1 MNRRNFLAALMA
13 IGTAPVVRAGLIEW
27 PELVFYNPC
36 LKQMP
41 DQLLNH
47 PLMHQIWQDIDS
59 TQVWDSHVHLVGYG
73 DNDSGAWIS
82 PQMDSYLHPTL
93 KIQKHFYMN
102 AGCIDPNHI
111 DQSYFSR
118 LLELMNEFPS
128 GCKSMLFA
136 FDWFH
141 DEKGVSDQAR
151 SVFHIPNHYAAK
163 MAKAYPDRFEWV
175 ASIHPYRADC
185 VEAVQAAKQQGA
197 RAIKWLPSAMGIDP
211 LSAKCDRFYQ
221 ATADANLPIISHAG
235 KEMAVQG
242 GDQDHGNPLRLRR
255 ALDHGLKVL
264 VAHCASDG
272 DDIDLDQG
280 VNGQRLKSFYLF
292 ARMLD
297 DPRYQKLLFADIS
310 ALTQVNRAWV
320 LTEVLRR
327 QDWHARLLNG
337 SDYPLPGVMPM
348 FSASGLADKQLL
360 DQSAVPFLQDVRKHN
375 PLLFDFASKRLLHF
389 GDYRF
394 ADQVFET
401 RRVFQA

>member
-1 MNRRNFLAALMA
+1 
-13 IGTAPVVRAGLIEW
+13 
-27 PELVFYNPC
+27 
-36 LKQMP
+36 
-41 DQLLNH
+41 
-47 PLMHQIWQDIDS
+47 
-59 TQVWDSHVHLVGYG
+59 
-73 DNDSGAWIS
+73 
-82 PQMDSYLHPTL
+82 
-93 KIQKHFYMN
+93 
-102 AGCIDPNHI
+102 
-111 DQSYFSR
+111 
-118 LLELMNEFPS
+118 
-128 GCKSMLFA
+128 
-136 FDWFH
+136 
-141 DEKGVSDQAR
+141 
-151 SVFHIPNHYAAK
+151 
-163 MAKAYPDRFEWV
+163 
-175 ASIHPYRADC
+175 
-185 VEAVQAAKQQGA
+185 
-197 RAIKWLPSAMGIDP
+197 
-211 LSAKCDRFYQ
+211 
-221 ATADANLPIISHAG
+221 LPIISHAG